1 MFLLEDLKNCVESC
15 KISGDKPKLS
25 TQYQLASVMILFS
38 IDLKKKRNEIILIK
52 KKSHLRKHS
61 GQIAFP
67 GGKKDIID
75 LSLLQTAFRETSEEI
90 NLKKI
95 DLKVLGELPF
105 FFTGTGYKVKPFLSI
120 IQNNRTFKKKLFPD
134 QHEVDKIIIAD
145 ASILLNP
152 NNHFRIKAPKNS
164 SMEMTWKVKYNNENI
179 WGLTA
184 RLLITLSAGFKLRKF
199 PSCNDI

>member
-1 MFLLEDLKNCVESC
+1 MFLLKDLKKCVERC
-15 KISGDKPKLS
+15 KISGDNPKYYS
-25 TQYQLASVMILFS
+25 KFQLASVMILFS

-67 GGKKDIID
+67 GGKKDVID
-75 LSLLQTAFRETSEEI
+75 LNLFETACRETFEEI
-90 NLKKI
+90 NLKKL

-105 FFTGTGYKVKPFLSI
+105 FFTGTGYKVKPFLSV
-120 IQNNRTFKKKLFPD
+120 IQNNRSFKNKLYPD
-134 QHEVDKIIIAD
+134 QNEVDKIIIAD
-145 ASILLNP
+145 ASSLLNP
-152 NNHFRIKAPKNS
+152 KNHFRVKAPKNS
-164 SMEMTWKVKYNNENI
+164 LMKMTWKIKYNNENI

-199 PSCNDI
+199 PLCNDI